1 MSEAIRAA
9 LAAMRPTELTLDD
22 GFTAAGVL
30 VLLEASPDGERVL
43 FQVRTHTVRHHQG
56 EISFPGGRRDP
67 GDASL
72 LHTAL
77 RETHEEVG
85 VPPEAVAVLGQL
97 DDTVTRGSRYLI
109 RPYVGLMASGVQAT
123 VAARREVSELLSVPV
138 AHLLDPSSRAW
149 KVVDRDGQVE
159 ATPAY
164 QYGEHLIW
172 GATARILGQFL
183 GIVEGFRR

>member
-1 MSEAIRAA
+1 MTEVIRTA
-9 LAAMRPTELTLDD
+9 LAMLRPNELPLDE

-30 VLLEASPDGERVL
+30 LLLEGGRGDERIL

-109 RPYVGLMASGVQAT
+109 RPYVGVMAEGVQAT
-123 VAARREVSELLSVPV
+123 VAARREVSALLSVPL
-138 AHLLDPSSRAW
+138 AHLLDPQSRAW

-183 GIVEGFRR
+183 GLVEGVQR